1 MKKTLCLALCLA
13 LLAVVNPVFF
23 SEEAAACEG
32 AYPGGWY
39 LENGYEEYR
48 HGDYSFAV
56 KGDEAVLLNYF
67 DYSDKDEIVLDA
79 KIGPYQLV
87 EIADLAMESCSA
99 KRIVIPEGVVEIGT
113 AVFEHSSAEEIVLPS
128 SLRILHGAFTNM
140 SEIQKIVIPEG
151 VVEMHDTVFYNCE
164 KLKEVTLPSTLK
176 SIDNLFGYCPLVETV
191 ILPEGL
197 ESIDGMVFDTCASAK
212 SLVIPSTVR
221 SMSTAPVFRCDSFET
236 LTVAEGNQSIK
247 LQNNCLYTAD
257 GILLQGF
264 QGCVIP
270 DGGLTSIGIYAFR
283 DADWLTEID
292 IPAGVTSIGAAAFR
306 GCKNLKKVD
315 FPDSLVSVGDSA
327 FAYCESLG
335 EASLPDGV
343 EIVENAAFSE
353 CGLLDVHMPTGLKSV
368 GEDAF
373 RNTATRTVIF
383 PETLEFIGER
393 ALMGC
398 TQLETLRFPAG
409 MTSLPANL
417 ILGSENIKELV
428 LPAALE
434 TYEPGALS
442 FMSNLQNVVLD
453 ENNPNFRMN
462 GFFLTDRN
470 GTLLAALSKG
480 EIPKGTKVI
489 GESAFLRYAQD
500 EPLYIPEGVER
511 VEDYAFSQTDLPE
524 IILPSSLKTIGD
536 SAFSSSTIESM
547 YIPATVERIGMY
559 LLSGCAYLHQVDMGH
574 EKDPGDWSEHYL
586 DCDGR
591 VVWGVDARR
600 TDIYRISGDF
610 RYEVVDGNAHIV
622 GYLGDAE
629 ELVIPE
635 KIDGY
640 TVVALGMNAFEDQTV
655 LRSVTLPNTI
665 RTIERHAFHDCD
677 ALKELI
683 LSKCV
688 RTIKQCA
695 IRDCDSLEYVYIPH
709 AVTVE
714 MQALLYVPSLQKVEC
729 APDAQPASWSKHWIP
744 SSYVGEIVWGVPHPD
759 AETSVEPPTE
769 TSNEV
774 SEEISEETSEEV
786 SGEVSEES
794 SREENVESGAE
805 DSEES
810 PSADSSDVSLTES
823 KESSD
828 TAPTESNAQTAD
840 ERSYLWCWILL
851 GVLLL
856 GSGAAVFFVRK
867 KK

>member
-48 HGDYSFAV
+48 HGDYSCAV

-128 SLRILHGAFTNM
+128 SLRILHGAFSNM
-140 SEIQKIVIPEG
+140 REIQKIVIPEG

-453 ENNPNFRMN
+453 ENNPNFRMD

-683 LSKCV
+683 LSKRV

-729 APDAQPASWSKHWIP
+729 APDAQPASWDKYWIS